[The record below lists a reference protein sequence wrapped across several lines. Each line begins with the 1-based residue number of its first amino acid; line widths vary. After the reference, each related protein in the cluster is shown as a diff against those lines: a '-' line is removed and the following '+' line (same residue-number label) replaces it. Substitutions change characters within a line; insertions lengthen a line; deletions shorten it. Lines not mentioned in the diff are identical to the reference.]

1 MHSES
6 VAVGPVQADIGTI
19 EWPSELS
26 LKDLVQSQFQ
36 SSHTDEWSN
45 EKYSKTQLDPSF
57 TASSLVDICSIKI
70 FWTHNLADHLNF
82 DKRRRILTVYEHKIC
97 LLNHS
102 KDADS
107 PIPQTILQEAI
118 DTLNFLFP
126 FGHGPTRKLLRREK
140 KMPLYR
146 LGFCDRARML
156 ALADYDV
163 WRARVANLV
172 EVFNEPPRD
181 LRQPL
186 SDRRNVMEWAT
197 FWIGM
202 LVLILTLVSI
212 AFGTVSTV
220 YAIKQYELALA
231 QACVAEGAA
240 ELLSRFCG

>member
-1 MHSES
+1 MLRSNADKPQQVVLQRVRERFPDVDEAAVVRSLELTTRLWLTINVHSES

-36 SSHTDEWSN
+36 SSHTNEWSN
-45 EKYSKTQLDPSF
+45 EKYS
-57 TASSLVDICSIKI
+57 
-70 FWTHNLADHLNF
+70 
-82 DKRRRILTVYEHKIC
+82 
-97 LLNHS
+97 
-102 KDADS
+102 
-107 PIPQTILQEAI
+107 IPQTILQEAI

-126 FGHGPTRKLLRREK
+126 FGHGPTRELLRREK
-140 KMPLYR
+140 KMSLYR

-163 WRARVANLV
+163 WQARVANLV

-181 LRQPL
+181 LRQLL

-197 FWIGM
+197 FLIGM

>member
-1 MHSES
+1 
-6 VAVGPVQADIGTI
+6 
-19 EWPSELS
+19 
-26 LKDLVQSQFQ
+26 
-36 SSHTDEWSN
+36 
-45 EKYSKTQLDPSF
+45 
-57 TASSLVDICSIKI
+57 
-70 FWTHNLADHLNF
+70 
-82 DKRRRILTVYEHKIC
+82 
-97 LLNHS
+97 
-102 KDADS
+102 
-107 PIPQTILQEAI
+107 
-118 DTLNFLFP
+118 
-126 FGHGPTRKLLRREK
+126 
-140 KMPLYR
+140 
-146 LGFCDRARML
+146 ML